1 MADLPCKAL
10 FSTFILDPETGENV
24 NSRYKATPHVG
35 ASVSGNGTASEQ
47 SIGEG
52 KEMVMLMQPRE
63 SVYLHSRTATGGTR
77 DPVLSVMHIDN
88 AWDELSARPYLRNGS
103 ITAAQGKDRTMSGVT
118 YIATATTPTF
128 SAHSK
133 HRADRETFRKQF
145 PGSEKQSA
153 YSTDRHVDP
162 CDVLQIIACSQH
174 AALGATGDCV
184 GQADADIDMTHLT
197 SLLSAGHRYAVPD
210 MRVFN
215 ASEGGPGGTYL
226 GYRLSSPAD
235 ASGANSR

>member
-1 MADLPCKAL
+1 
-10 FSTFILDPETGENV
+10 
-24 NSRYKATPHVG
+24 
-35 ASVSGNGTASEQ
+35 
-47 SIGEG
+47 
-52 KEMVMLMQPRE
+52 MLMQPRE

-77 DPVLSVMHIDN
+77 DPVLSVMHIDK
-88 AWDELSARPYLRNGS
+88 AWDELSARPYLRDGS

-118 YIATATTPTF
+118 YIATASTPTF

-153 YSTDRHVDP
+153 YSTSHHADAGIVM
-162 CDVLQIIACSQH
+162 QTIARSQS
-174 AALGATGDCV
+174 AALEAAGNSR

-197 SLLSAGHRYAVPD
+197 SLLSAGHRYAVSN

-215 ASEGGPGGTYL
+215 PSEGGPGGTYL

-235 ASGANSR
+235 ASGANEPGTKVGREEGVWRMVRFVHPDEEAEGYERLG